1 MTTTTERLAAVL
13 DEMRGVFTQ
22 MAPDAVAILASEIVA
37 ARRIAVYGV
46 GRNGLVLQALA
57 MRLAHLGLDAAFVG
71 QLAAP
76 PVGQGDL
83 FLVAAA
89 LGRLP
94 TADALAATARN
105 AGARIAIL
113 TAAPAN
119 VDACD
124 CVIHLPAQTM
134 ADPQTSR
141 LPLGSPF
148 ELALW
153 LYCDL
158 VVVELMARLSKTNV
172 DLGARHANLL

>member
-1 MTTTTERLAAVL
+1 MTTTEERLASVQE
-13 DEMRGVFTQ
+13 EMRGVFIR
-22 MAPDAVAILASEIVA
+22 MAPDAVPVLVGELLT
-37 ARRIAVYGV
+37 ARRIAIYGA

-57 MRLAHLGLDAAFVG
+57 MRLAHLGLEAAFVG

-76 PVGQGDL
+76 PIAKGDL

-94 TADALAATARN
+94 TADALAGTARN
-105 AGARIAIL
+105 AGARIAML

-119 VDACD
+119 AEACD
-124 CVIHLPAQTM
+124 CIIHLPGQTM
-134 ADPQTSR
+134 ADPQSSL

-158 VVVELMARLSKTNV
+158 VVVDLMERLGKTNA
-172 DLGARHANLL
+172 DLAARHANLL